1 MASWK
6 KVIVSGSTGVE
17 LNSLTLKGAAGTIV
31 NESTVADSRLTG
43 SFTGSFVGEFTN
55 SDGTSVGSQTLDQ
68 TMALGSTTSVAIT
81 SSADNMLSGSGTIL
95 SGDVTSIGTVDA
107 TTAILS
113 ADFDVKAAGDVTLF
127 DTVGANN
134 LTIGDAASTVKTTL
148 FESATSVK
156 SPDFDV
162 LAAGDVTLFD
172 SVGANNLTIGA
183 GTSTVKTTL
192 FESATSVKSADF
204 DVLTAQNVTLFDTV
218 GNNDLTIGASDTTV
232 KIPGDLIELG
242 NSSGD
247 IVDIKGDLRVAGTAS
262 FSNATNLA
270 VADKYILLNSG
281 SSTTGDG
288 GFVVQQATN
297 GTGELFGYDKDS
309 GTGGRWGVATAFNA
323 DTAADF
329 TPAAFMAAVIPAAA
343 ANSQAAITAINTT
356 YNKAGN
362 IYTSTATGNDIWIY
376 S

>member
-107 TTAILS
+107 TTAVLS

-134 LTIGDAASTVKTTL
+134 LTIGDAA
-148 FESATSVK
+148 
-156 SPDFDV
+156 
-162 LAAGDVTLFD
+162 
-172 SVGANNLTIGA
+172 
-183 GTSTVKTTL
+183 STVKTTL